1 MKLAPQELEQIA
13 GFVQAYKTLPETRR
27 AELKAG
33 ALNLAKFP
41 GTEPHVRAV
50 NAELHRCLCVADY
63 ELMGKPAEKPT
74 FTPPTMQETI
84 AAARAT
90 VAWIAPVVIPVAG
103 VAVAGYIA
111 FQALLGFGAAVCAF
125 FTSWGGVLVGL
136 GLLLAFASALVGGSK
151 GEAVEVETRE
161 EKRAVNINIVVDGEQ
176 KNVKVG

>member
-1 MKLAPQELEQIA
+1 
-13 GFVQAYKTLPETRR
+13 VQAYKTLPEQRR

-33 ALNLAKFP
+33 ALSLAKFP

-50 NAELHRCLCVADY
+50 NSELHRRLCMADY
-63 ELMGKPAEKPT
+63 ELMGKPTQPPE

-111 FQALLGFGAAVCAF
+111 FQAIMGIGAAVCAF
-125 FTSWGGVLVGL
+125 FTSWGGVLVGM
-136 GLLLAFASALVGGSK
+136 GLVLAFASALVGGSK
-151 GEAVEVETRE
+151 GEAVEVETKP
-161 EKRAVNINIVVDGEQ
+161 EKRAVTINIVVDGEQ